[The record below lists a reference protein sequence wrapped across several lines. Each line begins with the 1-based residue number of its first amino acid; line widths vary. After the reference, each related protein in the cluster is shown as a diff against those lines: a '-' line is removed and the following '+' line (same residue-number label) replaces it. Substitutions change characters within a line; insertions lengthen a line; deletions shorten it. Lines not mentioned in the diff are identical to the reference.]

1 MNRAKRE
8 TYPHFTSISSVAAVL
23 DADRKSAGLES
34 LCSTVADATNMLAS
48 GAAFVMV
55 SPSRP
60 TIDPSISLKTLFG
73 VEDADTVGA
82 RALH

>member
-1 MNRAKRE
+1 
-8 TYPHFTSISSVAAVL
+8 
-23 DADRKSAGLES
+23 
-34 LCSTVADATNMLAS
+34 VADATNMLAS

-55 SPSRP
+55 STSRP